1 MNAPLSPLWK
11 ELGDDGHR
19 DHDDDPLPV
28 YIPLHLTVTLTV
40 QAEVTVEESDAAE
53 ASATAIL
60 LKELQ
65 ESIPADGDGFR
76 VYNVTATVQPSGGLK
91 G

>member
-11 ELGDDGHR
+11 ELGDDSHR

-40 QAEVTVEESDAAE
+40 QAEVTCEEDDAAE
-53 ASATAIL
+53 ASATAAL
-60 LKELQ
+60 LLSLE

-76 VYNVTATVQPSGGLK
+76 VYNVKAAVQPSGGLK